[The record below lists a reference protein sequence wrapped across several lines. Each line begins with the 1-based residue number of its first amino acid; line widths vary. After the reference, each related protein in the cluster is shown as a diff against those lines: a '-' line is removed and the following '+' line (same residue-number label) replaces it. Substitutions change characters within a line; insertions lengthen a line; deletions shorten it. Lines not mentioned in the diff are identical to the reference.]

1 MINESTIVQMVERLE
16 YFTKLARSG
25 KQCIDKRLLYD
36 TESMTY
42 DVRNDLD
49 KNQYDFEGLVSKEEY
64 DELQRENDRLYDRVS
79 DLEDQLDE
87 LGDDD

>member
-1 MINESTIVQMVERLE
+1 MINENTIVQMVERLE
-16 YFTKLARSG
+16 YFTKLVRSG

-42 DVRNDLD
+42 DVRNDID
-49 KNQYDFEGLVSKEEY
+49 KNQYDFEGLVPKEDY
-64 DELQRENDRLYDRVS
+64 DELKKENDHLYDKIS